1 MADTGIGRNFSPKEN
16 TESSPYPPPS
26 KKPGESSKNKR
37 ECLLEISE
45 ATWYN
50 INKQSNDEIEK
61 TFPFTV
67 VYIRIKYLQIM
78 LIKGQDLTTENC
90 KSLLR
95 ETKGLNKWRDI
106 LC

>member
-1 MADTGIGRNFSPKEN
+1 MIICVKTLNIPQKTVTANKLKVSEYTVNMKKSVIFLYPK
-16 TESSPYPPPS
+16 
-26 KKPGESSKNKR
+26 K
-37 ECLLEISE
+37 EI
-45 ATWYN
+45 
-50 INKQSNDEIEK
+50 KQ

-95 ETKGLNKWRDI
+95 ETKGLNKWRYI